1 MNLLPLQRSLEHLA
15 VLLEIRADRKER
27 KREDELRL
35 RLLAILAL
43 VLASEDW
50 DAFRKSFL
58 AELESEYSALDV
70 NGEYGQLI
78 DRELA
83 TQNGYLTGFIQ
94 DLKNG
99 KLSDAQARNRA
110 GMYAGSLGNLRERIA
125 VAKDGDTLM
134 TWRWDPTL
142 EEERHCQ
149 DCRELDGQTRTGK
162 QWASA
167 NLFPRSIALQ
177 CSYNCHCTL
186 E

>member
-1 MNLLPLQRSLEHLA
+1 MNLSTLKRNLEHLA

-110 GMYAGSLGNLRERIA
+110 GMYAGSLGAFANAID
-125 VAKDGDTLM
+125 VAAQGEAILEWRVLKSEENCVDCQKLEGEQHKASMWLHYHVPRDGK
-134 TWRWDPTL
+134 
-142 EEERHCQ
+142 
-149 DCRELDGQTRTGK
+149 TRCK
-162 QWASA
+162 
-167 NLFPRSIALQ
+167 F
-177 CSYNCHCTL
+177 NCKCDL
-186 E
+186 VPV